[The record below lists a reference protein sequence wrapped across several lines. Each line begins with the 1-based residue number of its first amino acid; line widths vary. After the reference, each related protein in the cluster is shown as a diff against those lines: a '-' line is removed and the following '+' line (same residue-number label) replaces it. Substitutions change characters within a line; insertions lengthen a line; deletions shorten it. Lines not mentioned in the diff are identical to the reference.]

1 MRALQRALR
10 AVDTPVALRLW
21 DGTTATAGAPGP
33 GAFTIVLR
41 SAAACRRLLLRP
53 TALAFGEA
61 FIAGA
66 VDVEGDLFAAMRA
79 LHALRDRPWGV
90 PAWPRPWRPSARRGA
105 QAIAYHYDLSNAF
118 YELFLDRR
126 LVYTCAYYRDP
137 DADLD
142 QAQADKLDLV
152 CRKLHLAPG
161 ERLLDLGCGWG
172 ALVVWAAAH
181 YGVRAHGVTLSAA
194 QAAWAQTAIRRAGL
208 SDRARVEHADYRS
221 LGGAARFE
229 KIAAVGLIEHVGFA
243 AYPAYF
249 AQVHELLVP
258 DGIFLN
264 HGITNRHGGRR
275 TSESAFLQRHVFPGA
290 QIPSVTHLQHAM
302 EAADL
307 EVLDV
312 ENWRPHYA
320 RTTRTWAER
329 LHARRSEAVALVG
342 ERTYRTWL
350 GYLAAASVAFEA
362 GWIALHQIVGVRR
375 RAGTMVPWTREAVYT
390 GAAEVPARRRPANGG
405 WRGASRHRQPP

>member
-1 MRALQRALR
+1 VRVLQQALR
-10 AVDTPVALRLW
+10 TVDTPVALRLW
-21 DGTTATAGAPGP
+21 DGTRATAGAPGP
-33 GAFTIVLR
+33 CAFTIVLR
-41 SAAACRRLLLRP
+41 SAAASRRLLLRP

-66 VDVEGDLFAAMRA
+66 VDVEGDLFTAMRA
-79 LHALRDRPWGV
+79 LHALRERPWGL
-90 PAWPRPWRPSARRGA
+90 PAWPQPWRIPVRRRA
-105 QAIAYHYDLSNAF
+105 ESIAHHYDVSNAF

-126 LVYTCAYYRDP
+126 MVYTCAYYRDP
-137 DADLD
+137 AADLD
-142 QAQADKLDLV
+142 QAQADKLDVV

-208 SDRARVEHADYRS
+208 SDRAHVEQADYRS
-221 LGGAARFE
+221 LGGTARFE

-249 AQVHELLVP
+249 ARVRDLLVP

-264 HGITNRHGGRR
+264 HGITNRHGDRR
-275 TSESAFLQRHVFPGA
+275 TSASAFLQRHVFPGA
-290 QIPSVTHLQHAM
+290 QIPSVTRLQDEM
-302 EAADL
+302 ETADL

-329 LHARRSEAVALVG
+329 LQARRSEAVALVG
-342 ERTYRTWL
+342 ERRYRTWL
-350 GYLAAASVAFEA
+350 GYLAAASVAFET

-375 RAGTMVPWTREAVYT
+375 TAGTRVPWTREAVYT
-390 GAAEVPARRRPANGG
+390 DAPAAPGRPANAG
-405 WRGASRHRQPP
+405 WRGASRHRQPQ